1 MSGSGKP
8 DAPRRFVHGMS
19 DVRPAVT
26 PEEANG
32 YVSEDEALARERAMA
47 ATDDGR
53 GGVPAWLAGTL
64 NHCTRCGG
72 MLELGPVEGED
83 RDRLA
88 CVVCGFIAYVN
99 PRLVVT
105 TLPITDDGR
114 VLLLRRGIEPQRGH
128 WAQPGGFLEIDETV
142 REAAVRETLEE
153 IGVVVEPG
161 EIVGLYSRPE
171 AAIVVV
177 AFEARIVRGEP
188 HSTPEALEVRAFA
201 PEAIPWS
208 DIAFRT
214 SEWALRDW
222 LKRARPDLHPG
233 SAGGG

>member
-1 MSGSGKP
+1 MSESVPPLDSFNRGRTDLRGSELY
-8 DAPRRFVHGMS
+8 
-19 DVRPAVT
+19 
-26 PEEANG
+26 PEG
-32 YVSEDEALARERAMA
+32 LDGFLTEDQAIARERGMA
-47 ATDDGR
+47 AADDTR
-53 GGVPAWLAGTL
+53 GGVPPWLAATL

-72 MLELGPVEGED
+72 RLALGPIEGED

-88 CVVCGFIAYVN
+88 CVACGFIAYVN

-105 TLPITDDGR
+105 TLPVTEDGR
-114 VLLLRRGIEPQRGH
+114 VLLLRRGIEPARGL

-177 AFEARIVRGEP
+177 AFEARILHGEP
-188 HSTPEALEVRAFA
+188 HATPEALEVRPFA
-201 PEAIPWS
+201 PEVIPWPE
-208 DIAFRT
+208 IAFRT

-222 LKRARPDLHPG
+222 LRRARPDLHPSG
-233 SAGGG
+233 SA